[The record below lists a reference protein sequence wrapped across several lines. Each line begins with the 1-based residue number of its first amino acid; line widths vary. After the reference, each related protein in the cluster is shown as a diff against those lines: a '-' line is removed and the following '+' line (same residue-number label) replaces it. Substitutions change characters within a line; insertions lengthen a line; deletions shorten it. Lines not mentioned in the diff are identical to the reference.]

1 MFISMV
7 AIPTTKALNLAGVLI
22 FDYIR
27 TNVWGLYLSS
37 DCSDELFLCAH
48 IGEKGWWN
56 KDV

>member
-1 MFISMV
+1 MV
-7 AIPTTKALNLAGVLI
+7 VLPTAKALNLGGVLI

-37 DCSDELFLCAH
+37 DCSDELSFCAH
-48 IGEKGWWN
+48 IGEKGGWN